1 MQRREALTLIGA
13 TALSPLLSPLSAAE
27 RWSVGT
33 GIHERAA
40 RPTGAGTALTAAQMA
55 LVTALAD
62 TILPKTGTPGAV
74 EVGVPAFVDL
84 LFAEWYP
91 DQDRRELLGGLE
103 AWDGRCRESRGK
115 SFAELDPAGRASWLR
130 QVDGSPGSPGTP
142 EAAYA
147 SLKSTIVFGY
157 LTSRPVAEMQRTVPI
172 IPGRFDGCVPVGG
185 G

>member
-27 RWSVGT
+27 RYRVGA
-33 GIHERAA
+33 GIHERA
-40 RPTGAGTALTAAQMA
+40 GAQAGQALTSAQMA

-62 TILPKTGTPGAV
+62 TILPQTDTPGAV
-74 EVGVPAFVDL
+74 DVGVPAFVDL

-91 DQDRRELLGGLE
+91 DPERRQLLGGLD
-103 AWDGRCRESRGK
+103 AWDARCREARGK
-115 SFAELDPAGRASWLR
+115 SFAELDPGARASWLQ
-130 QVDGSPGSPGTP
+130 QVDGASGASGTP

-147 SLKSTIVFGY
+147 SLKGSIVFGY
-157 LTSRPVAEMQRTVPI
+157 LTSRPVAEMQRTTPI

>member
-1 MQRREALTLIGA
+1 MQRREALRFLGAATLP
-13 TALSPLLSPLSAAE
+13 PLFAPLSTRE
-27 RWSVGT
+27 RWIAGT
-33 GIHERAA
+33 GIHERAGTQA
-40 RPTGAGTALTAAQMA
+40 AGKALTPAQMA
-55 LVTALAD
+55 LVTTLAD
-62 TILPKTGTPGAV
+62 TILPRTDTPGAV

-91 DQDRRELLGGLE
+91 DQERRQLLGELE
-103 AWDGRCRESRGK
+103 AWDVRCRESRGK
-115 SFAELDPAGRASWLR
+115 PFAELDPAGRASWLQ

-142 EAAYA
+142 EAAYG

>member
-1 MQRREALTLIGA
+1 MQRREVLTLIGA

-27 RWSVGT
+27 RSRVGA
-33 GIHERAA
+33 GIHERAG
-40 RPTGAGTALTAAQMA
+40 TQGAGKALTPEQMA

-62 TILPKTGTPGAV
+62 TILPKTDTPGAV

-91 DQDRRELLGGLE
+91 DPERRQLLGGLD
-103 AWDGRCRESRGK
+103 AWDARCRESRGK
-115 SFAELDPAGRASWLR
+115 AFAELDPAGRASWLT
-130 QVDGSPGSPGTP
+130 QVDAATGPAGTP

-147 SLKSTIVFGY
+147 SLKSSIVFGF
-157 LTSRPVAEMQRTVPI
+157 LTSRPIAEMQRTTPI

>member
-1 MQRREALTLIGA
+1 MQRREALALIGA

-27 RWSVGT
+27 RSRVGA
-33 GIHERAA
+33 GIHERAGT
-40 RPTGAGTALTAAQMA
+40 RSAGRALTPAQMA
-55 LVTALAD
+55 LVTVLAD
-62 TILPKTGTPGAV
+62 TILPKTDTPGAV

-91 DQDRRELLGGLE
+91 DPERRQLLGGLD
-103 AWDGRCRESRGK
+103 AWDTRCREAQGK
-115 SFAELDPAGRASWLR
+115 PFAELDAEARASWLR
-130 QVDGSPGSPGTP
+130 QVDGATGAPGTP

-157 LTSRPVAEMQRTVPI
+157 LTSRPVAEMQRTTPI

>member
-13 TALSPLLSPLSAAE
+13 TALSPLLSPLSAAQ
-27 RWSVGT
+27 RSRVGA
-33 GIHERAA
+33 GIHERAGTQA
-40 RPTGAGTALTAAQMA
+40 AGTALSPAQMA

-62 TILPKTGTPGAV
+62 TILPRTDTPGAV

-91 DQDRRELLGGLE
+91 DPERRQLLGGLD
-103 AWDGRCRESRGK
+103 AWDARCRESRGK
-115 SFAELDPAGRASWLR
+115 PFAELDPEARASWLQ
-130 QVDGSPGSPGTP
+130 QVDGTTGAPGTM

-157 LTSRPVAEMQRTVPI
+157 LTSRPVAEMQRTTPI

>member
-13 TALSPLLSPLSAAE
+13 TALAPLLSPLSAAE
-27 RWSVGT
+27 RWRVGA
-33 GIHERAA
+33 GLHERAG
-40 RPTGAGTALTAAQMA
+40 TQGAGTALTPAQLA

-62 TILPKTGTPGAV
+62 TILPTTETPGAV

-91 DQDRRELLGGLE
+91 DPERRQLLGGLDS
-103 AWDGRCRESRGK
+103 WDARCREARGK
-115 SFAELDPAGRASWLR
+115 SFAELDPAGRASWLA
-130 QVDGSPGSPGTP
+130 QVDAATGPPGTP
-142 EAAYA
+142 EAAYG
-147 SLKSTIVFGY
+147 SLKGSLVFGY
-157 LTSRPVAEMQRTVPI
+157 LTSRPVAEMQRTTPI

>member
-1 MQRREALTLIGA
+1 MQRREALTLIGV

-27 RWSVGT
+27 RWRVGT
-33 GIHERAA
+33 GIHERA
-40 RPTGAGTALTAAQMA
+40 GGQAGTGKALTPEQMA

-91 DQDRRELLGGLE
+91 DAERRRLLEGLDG
-103 AWDGRCRESRGK
+103 WDTRCRESRGNV
-115 SFAELDPAGRASWLR
+115 FAELDPSGRAAWLQ
-130 QVDGSPGSPGTP
+130 QVDAATGPAGTP

-147 SLKSTIVFGY
+147 SLKGSIVFGY
-157 LTSRPVAEMQRTVPI
+157 LTSRPVAELQRTTPI

>member
-1 MQRREALTLIGA
+1 MQRRRALTLIGA

-27 RWSVGT
+27 RWRVGA
-33 GIHERAA
+33 GIHERA
-40 RPTGAGTALTAAQMA
+40 RTQGAGKALTAAQMA
-55 LVTALAD
+55 MVTALAD
-62 TILPKTGTPGAV
+62 TILPKTDTPGAV

-91 DQDRRELLGGLE
+91 DPERGQLLGGLE
-103 AWDGRCRESRGK
+103 AWDARCRESQGR
-115 SFAELDPAGRASWLR
+115 SFAELDPAGRASWL
-130 QVDGSPGSPGTP
+130 QDVDAERGSPGSP

-157 LTSRPVAEMQRTVPI
+157 LTSRPVAEMQRTTPI